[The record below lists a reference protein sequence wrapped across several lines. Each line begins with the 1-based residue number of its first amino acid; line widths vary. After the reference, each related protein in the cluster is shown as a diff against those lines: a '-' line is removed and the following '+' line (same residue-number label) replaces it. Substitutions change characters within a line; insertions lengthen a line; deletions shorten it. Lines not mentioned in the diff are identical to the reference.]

1 MAIVQ
6 GRAVGEEAAILSRM
20 IQPERDNLPS
30 AAAEALLR
38 LKFDQVD
45 LDRMHELVVKNQDDA
60 LTTMERDELESYLRI
75 SAFVD
80 LMHAKAR
87 RSLKRHA

>member
-1 MAIVQ
+1 MATAQ
-6 GRAVGEEAAILSRM
+6 GNANSAEAAILSRM

-30 AAAEALLR
+30 EAAEALLR
-38 LKFDQVD
+38 LNFDRVD

-60 LTTMERDELESYLRI
+60 LSNDELSELESYLRL
-75 SAFVD
+75 SSLLD

-87 RSLKRHA
+87 RSLKRRV

>member
-1 MAIVQ
+1 
-6 GRAVGEEAAILSRM
+6 M
-20 IQPERDNLPS
+20 IQPERDDLPP

-38 LKFDQVD
+38 LNLDPVD
-45 LDRMHELVVKNQDDA
+45 LVRMHELVMKNQDGL
-60 LTTMERDELESYLRI
+60 LTTTERDELESYLRI